1 MVKNVKKDAMS
12 LVMAILFLIIGILL
26 FSNPDGVIKFISYV
40 IGAIFIITGIVKLF
54 SYYRMSKKMNINN
67 NSDLILGI
75 IAIIIGLVI
84 IICLSAIAFI
94 INFAIGGWILYS
106 GIMKLMS
113 AFNLK
118 ELKVD
123 SWIYVLIT
131 SIVMIICG
139 LYVVINFN
147 TAYKAMGIVLI
158 IYSIIEIIQYIIIP
172 KNINPD
178 VIK

>member
-1 MVKNVKKDAMS
+1 MAKSLKKDTMS
-12 LVMAILFLIIGILL
+12 IITAILFFIVGVLL

-40 IGAIFIITGIVKLF
+40 IGALFIITGIVKLF
-54 SYYRMSKKMNINN
+54 SYYRMSKKMNITNN
-67 NSDLILGI
+67 GDLILGI
-75 IAIIIGLVI
+75 IAIIIGFVV

-106 GIMKLMS
+106 GIMKLIT
-113 AFNLK
+113 AFSLK

-131 SIVMIICG
+131 SIVMILCG

-147 TAYKAMGIVLI
+147 TAYKIIGLVLI
-158 IYSIIEIIQYIIIP
+158 IYSIVEIIQYIVIP

-178 VIK
+178 IIK